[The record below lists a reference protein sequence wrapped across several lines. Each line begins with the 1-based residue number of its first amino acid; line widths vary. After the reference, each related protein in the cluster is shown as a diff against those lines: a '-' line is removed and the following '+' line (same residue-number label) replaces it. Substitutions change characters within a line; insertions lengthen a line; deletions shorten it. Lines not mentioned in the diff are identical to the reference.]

1 MDKTDV
7 MSSDRSF
14 KIIFLFNLLYNEG
27 SFGQCM
33 KSDSTINP

>member
-1 MDKTDV
+1 MNKSDV

-14 KIIFLFNLLYNEG
+14 KIIFLFNILYNKG
-27 SFGQCM
+27 SLGQCM